1 MIDQFAQRLAA
12 WHKQYGRHELPW
24 QYKGAYATWISEIML
39 QQTQV
44 QVVIPYFERFMQN
57 FPTVND
63 LGNASLDSV
72 LSHWAGL
79 GYYSRARNLHRAAK
93 LIVSENHG
101 EIPNDLERL
110 MELPGIGR
118 STAGAILS
126 LGFGLRGVIQ
136 DGNVRRVLSRLFCIS
151 GDLSKAGAQKTLWAL
166 ADELTPQ
173 SGGKSRIHTQAM
185 MDLGSLICRR
195 SKPSCELCPFAKDCR
210 ARQRGEV
217 SQFPEPKR
225 VKQRADEMW
234 VVLEIKNERDEHLL
248 MQRPTDGIWGG
259 LYTPP
264 IGSSLSEIGK
274 RLKIADVLD
283 ADYQGEVI
291 HAFSHFKVRLEH
303 YRLTVNSSDICYL
316 DEWHSMYG
324 FQKGLPAPIQ
334 KLLFKK
340 DAL

>member
-12 WHKQYGRHELPW
+12 WHKHYGRHELPW
-24 QYKGAYATWISEIML
+24 QHKGAYATWISEIML

-63 LGNASLDSV
+63 LGSASLDSV

-79 GYYSRARNLHRAAK
+79 GYYSRARNLHKAAK
-93 LIVSENHG
+93 IIVSDNHG
-101 EIPNDLERL
+101 EVPNDLDRL

-118 STAGAILS
+118 STAGAIRS

-151 GDLSKAGAQKTLWAL
+151 GDLSKTGAQKTLWTL
-166 ADELTPQ
+166 ADDLTPQ
-173 SGGKSRIHTQAM
+173 SGDESRIHTQAM
-185 MDLGSLICRR
+185 MDLGSVICRR
-195 SKPSCELCPFAKDCR
+195 SKPACELCPFAKDCQ

-225 VKQRADEMW
+225 VKQRADELW

-248 MQRPTDGIWGG
+248 IQRPTDGIWGG

-274 RLKIADVLD
+274 RLRIADVLD
-283 ADYQGEVI
+283 ADYQGQI
-291 HAFSHFKVRLEH
+291 MHAFSHFKVRLEH
-303 YRLTVNSSDICYL
+303 YRLTVHSSDICHL
-316 DEWHSMYG
+316 GEWHSIHG

-334 KLLFKK
+334 KSLFKK
-340 DAL
+340 DAI